1 MLIPVK
7 LEKVGVSVRSTFF
20 SKKKSQTRISKRQRM
35 LEKLEFGFKFTFD
48 TRSLLQLATKCAL
61 LAVSSINLQ
70 NLINHRDDYIFTKK
84 KLDSLIEVNGLRF
97 FYMFELWTG

>member
-7 LEKVGVSVRSTFF
+7 LEKVGVRVRSTFF
-20 SKKKSQTRISKRQRM
+20 SEKIQTRISKRQRM

-70 NLINHRDDYIFTKK
+70 NLINQRDDYIFTKK
-84 KLDSLIEVNGLRF
+84 RLDSSIEVNGLRF
-97 FYMFELWTG
+97 FLYV